1 MQLTTPK
8 SLTKARGILFATT
21 ALSIAVT
28 SSVYASESWVS
39 TQTKAF
45 LPLVQSGSGTQGIT
59 AAAALATS
67 AATTDLTTTQV
78 VHVTVGLKLRNEN
91 QLDQEISF
99 LQSGGSRQ
107 FLTPAQFTQQ
117 YSPTQQQVDAVV
129 AHLKKTGFTNI
140 SVAPNRLF
148 VTADGTASAV
158 HTAFNTTL
166 KGFKGKDGRH
176 VFANATDAQVPAS
189 LSNVVQTVL
198 GLQNVAVAHTYHKLN
213 HVLVSPNATTGVT
226 ALSTKAAAT
235 PVETGHYPL
244 EFSTLYGGGTTPTA
258 SATTVGIITYGA
270 LTQTLADLKTFA
282 TKNKLAAVTTSTVKT
297 GGTGRTYGA
306 EDPTEW
312 NLDSQSIVG
321 AAGGAVQKIIF
332 YTAPDDAT
340 TDAAFLDDI
349 SNAFNRAVTDN
360 TAKVINVSLG
370 WCESD
375 ASGTSVRVADNN
387 IFKQAVAQGQTFSVS
402 SGDEGAFECS
412 TSPIS
417 GVGGVPNKGTYTVSA
432 PASSP
437 YVLALGG
444 TALYTAGTGVYSS
457 EKVWNEGLAAIGVYD
472 SAGDSDST
480 QRLWATGGGYS
491 TLETAPTWQS
501 STLTGSTKR
510 AIPDI
515 AFDAAS
521 NSGAILYING
531 STTQVINGNTY
542 YNQVGG
548 TSLASPL
555 FVGFYARIQSSN
567 NNALGFPAASIYK
580 YFPTNTSF
588 LHDVT
593 SGNNGSGSYPGFTA
607 KAGWDAVTGFGS
619 FDVTKLNTFIK
630 ATPDFAH

>member
-21 ALSIAVT
+21 ALSLAVA
-28 SSVYASESWVS
+28 SSAYATDPWVS

-45 LPLVQSGSGTQGIT
+45 LPLVQSGSSTQGVT
-59 AAAALATS
+59 AATTRSTS
-67 AATTDLTTTQV
+67 AATTDLAASQV

-107 FLTPAQFTQQ
+107 FLTPAQFAQQ

-140 SVAPNRLF
+140 NVAPNRLF
-148 VTADGTASAV
+148 VTADGTPSAV
-158 HTAFNTTL
+158 HSAFNTTL
-166 KGFKGKDGRH
+166 KGFKGKDGRN
-176 VFANATDAQVPAS
+176 VFANATDAQVPSS

-198 GLQNVAVAHTYHKLN
+198 GLQNVVTAHTYHKLN
-213 HVLVSPNATTGVT
+213 PVLVSPSATAGAST
-226 ALSTKAAAT
+226 LITKAATT
-235 PVETGHYPL
+235 PVEKGHYPL

-258 SATTVGIITYGA
+258 SATTVGIITSGT
-270 LTQTLADLKTFA
+270 LTQTISDLKTFT
-282 TKNKLAAVTTSTVKT
+282 TKNSLAAVTTSTVKT
-297 GGTGRTYGA
+297 GATGRTYSA

-402 SGDEGAFECS
+402 SGDEGAYECS
-412 TSPIS
+412 TTPS
-417 GVGGVPNKGTYTVSA
+417 GYGGKPNGTNYTVGA

-437 YVLALGG
+437 YVLAIGG

-457 EKVWNEGLAAIGVYD
+457 ETTWNEGLAAASPTD
-472 SAGDSDST
+472 SV

-491 TLETAPTWQS
+491 TLEAAPTWQTS
-501 STLTGSTKR
+501 AITGSTKR
-510 AIPDI
+510 AVPDI

-531 STTQVINGNTY
+531 STTFTQGGSTY

-555 FVGFYARIQSSN
+555 FVGFYARIQSAN

-593 SGNNGSGSYPGFTA
+593 TGNNGSGSYPGFTA